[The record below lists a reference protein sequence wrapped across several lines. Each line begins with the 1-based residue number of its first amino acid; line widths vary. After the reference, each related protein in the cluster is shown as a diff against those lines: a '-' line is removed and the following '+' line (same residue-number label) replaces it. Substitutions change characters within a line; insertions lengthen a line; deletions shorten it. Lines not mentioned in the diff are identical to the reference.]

1 MSTFKLLDNN
11 LKPRERIKQSEINVL
26 SDAELLAVIIGFGTK
41 GTDVLDIAHQVLL
54 EFNGLNRMQTCS
66 ISDFQ
71 KIRGIGEAKAIS
83 LYAMFEICKRANNEK
98 FYIERQALT
107 KPEAIYTL
115 CMPMINYQQEKL
127 AVICLN
133 IRMELIS
140 KTEVFVGEISSV
152 MIQPREIFKTVFNKN
167 AYAFIIVHNHPSGY
181 CEPSDDDLIATKSLV
196 EGARLLNILFVDH
209 IIVASD
215 GFYSIRGN
223 HSEVFRSRG

>member
-115 CMPMINYQQEKL
+115 CMPMVNYQQEKL
-127 AVICLN
+127 AVVCLN

-223 HSEVFRSRG
+223 HRDVFRSR